1 MSSHPLVMALESVRA
16 GVTSLCFKTVS
27 KGGIAL
33 LSVDYV
39 RYLPF
44 SVSTISSQRTFP
56 YWDKDMDNGH
66 LASDGSY

>member
-1 MSSHPLVMALESVRA
+1 MSSHPLVMALESVIA
-16 GVTSLCFKTVS
+16 DVTSFCFKTVS

-33 LSVDYV
+33 PSVEYV

-66 LASDGSY
+66 LAADGSY